1 MNNYEIQR
9 QWMLEIGRRLRDGK
23 TGIRLKDV
31 MEATQV
37 SVPSAT
43 DRDRLWREVWHHIEA
58 MGLVVRVRHSSR
70 EPTFVDRVT
79 LTDFGS
85 DPASWDD

>member
-1 MNNYEIQR
+1 MGGNEIQK
-9 QWMLEIGRRLRDGK
+9 QWMLEIGRRLRDGE
-23 TGIRLKDV
+23 TSISLEDV
-31 MEATQV
+31 MEAAGTPT
-37 SVPSAT
+37 PSPK
-43 DRDRLWREVWHHIEA
+43 DQGRVWKEVWHHIEA
-58 MGLVVRVRHSSR
+58 MGLVARVHHSSR